1 MDGCGKPPLT
11 KVFYAPFIRR
21 WRIQIVK
28 NRAVAFDT
36 PMYMNRFFMGF
47 SLMLTLGLSY
57 VCGTAMHAHRMEAL
71 LSSVVRQD
79 AVADTV
85 LPASTPQGTSLAQS
99 PVVENHLVTQSMAP
113 VAPNLKTC
121 LYLASQTY
129 HVPPDVIRGVMS
141 VEGGR
146 VGMAVGPNINGT
158 YDLGPMQINTL
169 WVPRLA
175 RLWGVG
181 YNTAYHAIRDS
192 GCENIYIGTWILKQK
207 MMETGGLYNGI
218 AAYHSASRA
227 YGPPYANKVVY
238 AMEHVPPVPPLMSY
252 NEQVAFASHHKKT
265 HHAAGN
271 AAHKMRMA
279 KM

>member
-1 MDGCGKPPLT
+1 
-11 KVFYAPFIRR
+11 
-21 WRIQIVK
+21 
-28 NRAVAFDT
+28 
-36 PMYMNRFFMGF
+36 
-47 SLMLTLGLSY
+47 
-57 VCGTAMHAHRMEAL
+57 
-71 LSSVVRQD
+71 
-79 AVADTV
+79 
-85 LPASTPQGTSLAQS
+85 
-99 PVVENHLVTQSMAP
+99 
-113 VAPNLKTC
+113 
-121 LYLASQTY
+121 
-129 HVPPDVIRGVMS
+129 MS

-175 RLWGVG
+175 RLWGVS
-181 YNTAYHAIRDS
+181 YDTAYHAVRDS

-238 AMEHVPPVPPLMSY
+238 AMEHTPPVPPLMSY
-252 NEQVAFASHHKKT
+252 NEPSVKQMAAASPHHKKA
-265 HHAAGN
+265 HHAAKEG
-271 AAHKMRMA
+271 ARKMRMA